1 MTIKHF
7 DIDPANSDDDGIA
20 EAQQPTTSVPF
31 VLNGAMADLGTAGQ
45 FDVGNA
51 YSSGIGGVQVSFT
64 SAGNWSGVTIT
75 MVCKNQDGH
84 AVTEAITGPNATTV
98 TSTTYVSQILAGGIT
113 VSGTVA
119 TNIYS
124 GPADTMLTK
133 TIPVNIY
140 ANDGATL
147 AVTGLS
153 GTIQYDTQQTF
164 SSLLDTVTLA
174 QAANWIDVS
183 SNKTTDFVAS
193 ASVGASGVRL
203 KLDSY
208 TDGAELQFAVS
219 QTPFR

>member
-7 DIDPANSDDDGIA
+7 DIDPANSDDNGIA
-20 EAQQPTTSVPF
+20 EAQQPDVGTPF
-31 VLNGAMADLGTAGQ
+31 VLDGAMSDLGTAGQ
-45 FDVGNA
+45 FDVGDA
-51 YSSGIGGVQVSFT
+51 YSSGIGGVQVSFA

-75 MVCKNQDGH
+75 MVCKDQNGH
-84 AVTEAITGPNATTV
+84 SVTETITGPNNTTV

-113 VSGTVA
+113 VSDTVA
-119 TNIYS
+119 ADIYA
-124 GPADTMLTK
+124 GAADTMITK

-153 GTIQYDTQQTF
+153 GTVQYDTQQTF
-164 SSLLDTVTLA
+164 DSLLDTVALA

-183 SNKTTDFVAS
+183 SDKTADLVAS

-208 TDGAELQFAVS
+208 TDGAELQFSVS
-219 QTPFR
+219 QNPYR